1 MVLPSNLSRGDTE
14 MSCSIFKIMSIITK
28 IKKVNQLLV
37 RQFGIPPRKKELP
50 DSVDMIIATIL
61 SQNTNDKNSYKAFQN
76 LKAKYKSW
84 DELLKVR
91 RTTIE
96 KEIRIAGLGFQKST
110 AIKNFIK
117 KIYSERDEISLT
129 HIEKMDNQSAIIE
142 LTKYKGVGVKTASCV
157 LLFAEGR
164 NVCPVDTHVH
174 RTVNR
179 IGIVK
184 ASTPDK
190 TFLQLNE
197 NFPPKIAHQFHTNLI
212 RLGREVCTPKNPSCG
227 VCPVYSECAF
237 EEKNELNDKMK
248 KERKFMLLDSVNSL
262 DK

>member
-1 MVLPSNLSRGDTE
+1 MKNL
-14 MSCSIFKIMSIITK
+14 IALK
-28 IKKVNQLLV
+28 IKKNNKLLV
-37 RQFGIPPRKKELP
+37 KQFGIPPRNPELP
-50 DSVDMIIATIL
+50 NSVDMIIATIL
-61 SQNTNDKNSYKAFQN
+61 SQNTNDKNSYKAFNN
-76 LKAKYKSW
+76 LKEKYSKW

-91 RTTIE
+91 RATIE
-96 KEIRIAGLGFQKST
+96 KEIRVAGLGFQKSN
-110 AIKNFIK
+110 AIKNFISE
-117 KIYSERDEISLT
+117 IYEETNSISLE
-129 HIEKMDNQSAIIE
+129 HIEKLDNHLAIKE

-190 TFLQLNE
+190 TFIKLND
-197 NFPPKIAHQFHTNLI
+197 NFPAKLAHQFHTNLI

-227 VCPVYSECAF
+227 VCPVIIECNF
-237 EEKNELNDKMK
+237 EGKNESNVQMK
-248 KERKFMLLDSVNSL
+248 KERAFMLLDSVNL
-262 DK
+262 RKE